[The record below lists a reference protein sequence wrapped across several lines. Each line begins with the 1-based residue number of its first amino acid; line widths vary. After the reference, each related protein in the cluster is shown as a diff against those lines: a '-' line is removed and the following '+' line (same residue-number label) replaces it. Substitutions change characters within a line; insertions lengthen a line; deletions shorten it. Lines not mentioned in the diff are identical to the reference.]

1 MTVQAGLCQTGSEP
15 INCWFSHAQA
25 HPTFRLLL
33 QHGADRNILTE
44 DGERPIDLV
53 EPTDL
58 ATFKI
63 MLDKQSTSKSRDS
76 SEDELEDRARK
87 RYGVV
92 APVVTG

>member
-1 MTVQAGLCQTGSEP
+1 MAQSF
-15 INCWFSHAQA
+15 FSAF
-25 HPTFRLLL
+25 FRLLL
-33 QHGADRNILTE
+33 QNGADRNILTE

-63 MLDKQSTSKSRDS
+63 MLDEQSTKSRDS

-87 RYGVV
+87 RDGVV
-92 APVVTG
+92 APVLTG

>member
-1 MTVQAGLCQTGSEP
+1 MHFC
-15 INCWFSHAQA
+15 
-25 HPTFRLLL
+25 RLLL

-63 MLDKQSTSKSRDS
+63 MLEEQSTKSRDS
-76 SEDELEDRARK
+76 SEDELEDRANK

-92 APVVTG
+92 APVLTG